1 LFGELSMKRVI
12 LATIAS
18 ALFCA
23 SAYADSAA
31 PAAPAAAGTTM
42 MMSADECTSKM
53 AQCADQACK
62 DELVK
67 QGCKAE
73 EAKPAN

>member
-1 LFGELSMKRVI
+1 MKRVI

-23 SAYADSAA
+23 SAYADPAA
-31 PAAPAAAGTTM
+31 PAAPAAGMT
-42 MMSADECTSKM
+42 MSAEECASKM

-73 EAKPAN
+73 EAAPKAN